1 MKFKIDDPK
10 NIGPK
15 GLEALRGLL
24 ETALADK
31 LKNQTDCK
39 PNFASAILQ
48 NNGP

>member
-15 GLEALRGLL
+15 GLDALHGILDA
-24 ETALADK
+24 TLADK

-39 PNFASAILQ
+39 LSFASAILQ